1 MIRCSD
7 CSWLFHHRLLVVTA
21 NIQANNVVL
30 TEGDRLEDTLLKMGG
45 GGGEGEETRA
55 EKETTERKKN

>member
-1 MIRCSD
+1 M
-7 CSWLFHHRLLVVTA
+7 TA

-45 GGGEGEETRA
+45 K
-55 EKETTERKKN
+55 EKRHALKRNNREKKKLS